1 MILPAP
7 AGDYSSRTM
16 WNSSPGLLVWLRGVK
31 RLPPVKLRIQQPV
44 VACVVTAPS
53 YSLGT
58 VRLSCRKRRHTGR
71 HERASATCPGTVSLS
86 GVRVRSVRG

>member
-1 MILPAP
+1 M
-7 AGDYSSRTM
+7 GTRTM
-16 WNSSPGLLVWLRGVK
+16 WNSSLRGVHIEGWGRPSLAPRLRGVK

-44 VACVVTAPS
+44 VARVVTAPS

-71 HERASATCPGTVSLS
+71 HERASATCPGTVSLP
-86 GVRVRSVRG
+86 RRSRRT